1 MYELLVEQGK
11 RLETSWTLFQT
22 QHNLFYL
29 FILSSTWASRE
40 KGDLWSCNRG
50 ALHLGEGLRA

>member
-11 RLETSWTLFQT
+11 QLETNLTLSQT

-29 FILSSTWASRE
+29 FILSSTWAFRE
-40 KGDLWSCNRG
+40 KEATCEV
-50 ALHLGEGLRA
+50 ATEVHVI